1 MCPTA
6 DASTYNSYTG
16 RTTLLPIQF
25 GDGTPKKHKIVL
37 PPHDELPQLARHEDG
52 RAIQHQSNRGRDG
65 SQFSVC

>member
-37 PPHDELPQLARHEDG
+37 PPHDELPQLA
-52 RAIQHQSNRGRDG
+52 
-65 SQFSVC
+65 